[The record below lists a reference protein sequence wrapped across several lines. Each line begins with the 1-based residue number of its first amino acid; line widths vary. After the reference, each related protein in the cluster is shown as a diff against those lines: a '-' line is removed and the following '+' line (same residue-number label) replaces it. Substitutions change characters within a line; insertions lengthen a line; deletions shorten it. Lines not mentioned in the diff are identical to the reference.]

1 MEVCLPVVTDTSSVV
16 VADLLREKRKSF
28 DGSYEGYDHMKAL
41 VDWNLLEGSF
51 AAEDDFVR
59 LEDVAEIE
67 TVVVVAAF
75 VVVASAVV
83 ASAVAAAFAAG
94 ALAVAAAVLVV
105 AAGALAVVAGAL
117 AVAAVAVAAGVV
129 VAATC
134 FDSAKDE
141 DPEADYLEHSLI
153 GEVSRSTF
161 LGDVVGER
169 VPSFVVVAVIA
180 FDIPVAAFVVVAAS
194 FAVVEFVGNL
204 EFHLLSHLQPLENL
218 HPHLNQTPLLLE

>member
-67 TVVVVAAF
+67 TVVVAAFVVAAF
-75 VVVASAVV
+75 AVVASAVV

-105 AAGALAVVAGAL
+105 AAGALAV
-117 AVAAVAVAAGVV
+117 AAVVVAAGVV

>member
-1 MEVCLPVVTDTSSVV
+1 M
-16 VADLLREKRKSF
+16 VADLLKAKRKSF
-28 DGSYEGYDHMKAL
+28 DGSYEGYGHMKAL
-41 VDWNLLEGSF
+41 VHWNLLEGSF
-51 AAEDDFVR
+51 AAEDGFVW

-67 TVVVVAAF
+67 IVVAAF

-83 ASAVAAAFAAG
+83 GSAVAAAF
-94 ALAVAAAVLVV
+94 

-117 AVAAVAVAAGVV
+117 AVAAVVVAAAGALAVAEVVAAGVV

-218 HPHLNQTPLLLE
+218 HPHLNQTLLLLE